1 MSSSRGFSL
10 IETILAL
17 AILCVA
23 LIPLMAGMRNEVVM
37 NSAGSLG
44 GRMALSAASVLERA
58 RLTRHGPACLPP
70 ASGPMTWNRVLLR
83 RSAVPS
89 AAGLDLS
96 IVVSAA
102 LPGRILA
109 NSLAV
114 QLRCGS

>member
-1 MSSSRGFSL
+1 
-10 IETILAL
+10 
-17 AILCVA
+17 
-23 LIPLMAGMRNEVVM
+23 
-37 NSAGSLG
+37 
-44 GRMALSAASVLERA
+44 
-58 RLTRHGPACLPP
+58 
-70 ASGPMTWNRVLLR
+70 MTWNRVLLR